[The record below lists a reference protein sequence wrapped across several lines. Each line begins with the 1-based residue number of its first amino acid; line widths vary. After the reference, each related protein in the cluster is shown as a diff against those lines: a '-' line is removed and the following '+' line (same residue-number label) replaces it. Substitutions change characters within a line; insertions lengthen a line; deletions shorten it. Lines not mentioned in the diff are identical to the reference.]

1 MSKTILENTSA
12 QIVEKKSKFIA
23 NIYYV
28 QSQEEVENILK
39 EIRKKYYDARHNCYA
54 YSILTNNG
62 IVNKMS
68 DDGEP
73 SGTAGAPML
82 NIITKNELT
91 NILVVVTRYFGG
103 ILLGTGGLV
112 KAYSEATMQALE
124 KATIVNEEIGYEVEI
139 TVLYNEWEK
148 VKYYL
153 EKSNI
158 LIIDVKYN
166 EKIVSKIEVTEEEKN
181 KIKELIDECSLKIEK
196 LNTIKQKNIR
206 KNIEI

>member
-1 MSKTILENTSA
+1 MSKTISENTSA

-28 QSQEEVENILK
+28 QTQEEIENILK
-39 EIRKKYYDARHNCYA
+39 ELRKKYYDARHNCYA
-54 YSILTNNG
+54 YSILTKDG
-62 IVNKMS
+62 VVNKMS

-112 KAYSEATMQALE
+112 KAYSEATIKALE
-124 KATIVNEEIGYEVEI
+124 KVKIVNEEIGDEVEVTI
-139 TVLYNEWEK
+139 LYNEWEK
-148 VKYYL
+148 FKYYC
-153 EKSNI
+153 EKNNI
-158 LIIDVKYN
+158 NIINVVYD
-166 EKIVSKIEVTEEEKN
+166 EKIKSRIEATQTEKSKIE
-181 KIKELIDECSLKIEK
+181 ELIGKGTLKIEE
-196 LNTIKQKNIR
+196 IKIIKEKNIR

>member
-1 MSKTILENTSA
+1 MSKTILKNTSA

-39 EIRKKYYDARHNCYA
+39 EIRKKYYNARHNCYA

-91 NILVVVTRYFGG
+91 Y
-103 ILLGTGGLV
+103 
-112 KAYSEATMQALE
+112 
-124 KATIVNEEIGYEVEI
+124 
-139 TVLYNEWEK
+139 
-148 VKYYL
+148 
-153 EKSNI
+153 
-158 LIIDVKYN
+158 
-166 EKIVSKIEVTEEEKN
+166 
-181 KIKELIDECSLKIEK
+181 
-196 LNTIKQKNIR
+196 
-206 KNIEI
+206 

>member
-1 MSKTILENTSA
+1 MSKTILENTSV

-82 NIITKNELT
+82 SILANEGLS
-91 NILVVVTRYFGG
+91 NVLVIVTRYFGG
-103 ILLGTGGLV
+103 VLLGTGGLV
-112 KAYSEATMQALE
+112 RAYSEAVKEALKLTE
-124 KATIVNEEIGYEVEI
+124 YVQKTKGYLAKLEIE
-139 TVLYNEWEK
+139 YNDIDK
-148 VKYYL
+148 IKYYL
-153 EKSNI
+153 KQNNI
-158 LIIDVKYN
+158 N
-166 EKIVSKIEVTEEEKN
+166 IVGSQYSENVELTIEVTDVNTEKFTNNVKNRNINIIKYDIIEE
-181 KIKELIDECSLKIEK
+181 
-196 LNTIKQKNIR
+196 